1 MNKTQQTGLVRGTT
15 DKYYTSS
22 NCANLCINTFKEN
35 ILVTNNDILIEPSA
49 GDGVFIELLK
59 SLSPKCF
66 FYDIEPNHNEVQ
78 NRIIWNF
85 HFFQLMQSTHL
96 FLKA

>member
-35 ILVTNNDILIEPSA
+35 IVITNNDILIEPSA

-66 FYDIEPNHNEVQ
+66 FAILNLTITRFK

-85 HFFQLMQSTHL
+85 HFFH
-96 FLKA
+96 